1 MRIAL
6 VSDTYEPQVNGVTT
20 VLRRMV
26 DGLLGARHDAVV
38 VAPEYPGQQPGSQPG
53 ELRIPSMA
61 FPPYPA
67 IRLSLPAHR
76 RVAQFLDAFR
86 PDLVH
91 VATEGPLGMVG
102 RRYAM
107 KRGLPLV
114 TSYHTHFPRYC
125 HDYGI
130 GMLEPAVWRWVSWF
144 HRPAVLTQTPGTDA
158 RDALKAHGINAVI
171 WGRGV
176 DTRRFH
182 HDKRDLAFRRRLG
195 AHDNQA
201 MVLHVGRLAAEKN
214 TGILIRSFETARES
228 LGNRAVF
235 VIAGEGPM
243 GEKIAEKLP
252 WVTRLGFLDRGT
264 LAMLYASADLCVLP
278 SYTET
283 CGLVALEAMAS
294 GLPVVAADACGF
306 QDNVGHQI
314 SGLLV
319 SPHDPMAFAAAIA
332 GLVLNRTLRCRMS
345 SEARLAAVARD
356 LGPENEELFDQYRR
370 VLGRPEERDAWRA
383 AS

>member
-26 DGLLGARHDAVV
+26 EAIGLARHDAVV

-53 ELRIPSMA
+53 ELRISSMA

-76 RVAQFLDAFR
+76 RVAHFLDAFR

-91 VATEGPLGMVG
+91 VATEGPLGIVG
-102 RRYAM
+102 RRYAIR
-107 KRGLPLV
+107 RGLPLV
-114 TSYHTHFPRYC
+114 TSYHTHWPRYT
-125 HDYGI
+125 HDYGLPS
-130 GMLEPAVWRWVSWF
+130 LEPALWKWMKWF
-144 HRPAVLTQTPGTDA
+144 HGPAKLTQTPGTEA
-158 RDALKAHGINAVI
+158 RDALAEHGINAVI

-182 HDKRDLAFRRRLG
+182 HDKRDVNLRRRLG
-195 AHDNQA
+195 AHDDQCI
-201 MVLHVGRLAAEKN
+201 VLHVGRLAAEKN
-214 TGILIRSFETARES
+214 TAVLIRAFETARES

-243 GEKIAEKLP
+243 GERIARELP

-264 LAMLYASADLCVLP
+264 LAALYASSEVCVLP

-294 GLPVVAADACGF
+294 GLPVIAADACGF
-306 QDNVGHQI
+306 KDNVLHQAT
-314 SGLLV
+314 GLLV
-319 SPHDPMAFAAAIA
+319 PPRDPMAFAAAIA
-332 GLVLNRTLRCRMS
+332 GLVLNAPLRRRMGA
-345 SEARLAAVARD
+345 EARLAAVARD
-356 LGPENEELFDQYRR
+356 IEPENDELFDQYRL
-370 VLGRPEERDAWRA
+370 VLGRPVEADAWRA